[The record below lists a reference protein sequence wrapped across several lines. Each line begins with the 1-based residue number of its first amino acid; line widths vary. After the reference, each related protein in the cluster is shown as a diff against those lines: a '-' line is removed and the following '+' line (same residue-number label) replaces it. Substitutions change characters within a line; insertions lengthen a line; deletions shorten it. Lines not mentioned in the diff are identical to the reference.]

1 MDESK
6 YSKKS
11 QRSNA
16 LYWTVGIILI
26 ITMLSVWL
34 LSGLLAKYVAV
45 ENTSDSAK
53 VAKGG
58 YIEVLEHQ
66 AELVNGV
73 YELELNEKIKKPVN
87 QNNYDKVIPGVD
99 IAKDPFVR
107 LYLEDAE
114 VDYELYLTVT
124 EKDFPTYKPTLD
136 SDPVKTVTYTVRT
149 DLWILQDDLSDKEN
163 GVYVYKYKNILDAG
177 TANTD
182 IKILVDDELVVSE
195 HYVGTDAQGKP
206 QSFTLSFSATLKQVD

>member
-34 LSGLLAKYVAV
+34 LSGLLAKYVVV

-124 EKDFPTYKPTLD
+124 EKNFPTYKPTLD
-136 SDPVKTVTYTVRT
+136 SNPVKTVTYTVRT
-149 DLWILQDDLSDKEN
+149 DLWILQDNLSDKEN

-177 TANTD
+177 MANTD